1 MTETPDPTR
10 ELDMSEVDA
19 ETEKE
24 SELREDDIVEGEP
37 GWDDGGDVPEDR
49 APDHGADVDAPITR
63 PGPAP
68 GGRIAGEP
76 GGRA

>member
-10 ELDMSEVDA
+10 ELDMSGVDA
-19 ETEKE
+19 DTQSE
-24 SELREDDIVEGEP
+24 SELREKDIVEGEP

-49 APDHGADVDAPITR
+49 APGESTAADTTVTR

-68 GGRIAGEP
+68 DGRVAGEP
-76 GGRA
+76 GGRL

>member
-19 ETEKE
+19 DTETE
-24 SELREDDIVEGEP
+24 SELREEDIVEGEP

-49 APDHGADVDAPITR
+49 APDESAATDTPIAR

-68 GGRIAGEP
+68 DGRIAGEP
-76 GGRA
+76 GGRV